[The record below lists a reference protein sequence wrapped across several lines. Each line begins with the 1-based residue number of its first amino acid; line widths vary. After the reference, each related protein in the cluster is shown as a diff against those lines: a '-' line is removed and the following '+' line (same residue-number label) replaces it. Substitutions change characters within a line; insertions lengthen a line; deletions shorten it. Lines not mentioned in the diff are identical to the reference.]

1 MFLIMSAAYVDI
13 ELQSEFGQLPPSLLP
28 LGNRRL
34 FQHQVAMIPD
44 SVSSY
49 LSLPESFTLSEMDA
63 DWLTQHNVNII
74 KTPDGL
80 SLGASLVAALNL
92 IEQPLETPLHVLFGD
107 TLISPLPIGNDIVSV
122 SPVEDSYNWATVNKT
137 STNLWLSEKSD
148 SLAAQNQVVCGY
160 FKFSQPRHLMRCITQ
175 NHWHF
180 LDGLNRY
187 QQDIGL
193 KTIATDNWLDFGH
206 VNTYYRSKA
215 KFTTQRAFN
224 ELIITPDWIE
234 KSSYKTT
241 KIQAEANW
249 FEQLPPHM
257 RNYIPQFMGSYQ
269 HEDRFKYR
277 LEYLHHT
284 ALNELYVFSHLP
296 SVIWQNIFHRCLDF
310 IAQCQHYVAPDN
322 VPYSTLEHLFGQKT
336 AERLNEYCHSR
347 HITLDTPWCYNQT
360 QSSLRDLMTL
370 SEQWIPSNTHP
381 TISVLHGDFCFSNIL
396 YDFRTNRIKTIDPR
410 GLTHANEQTIYGD
423 TRYDLAKLSH
433 SILGMYDWI
442 IAGYYRVSI
451 TDHLIDF
458 SLAPHPQ
465 LEDAQQL
472 FINMISERF
481 NLSPM
486 NLYAMQIQLFL
497 SMLPLHDDDAT
508 RQDALFAN
516 AFRLYEIL
524 KGYTQ

>member
-1 MFLIMSAAYVDI
+1 MFLIMSAAYIDI

-34 FQHQVAMIPD
+34 FQHQVALFPD
-44 SVSSY
+44 GVSGY
-49 LSLPESFTLSEMDA
+49 LSLPESFQLSDMDIC
-63 DWLTQHNVNII
+63 WLTEHNVNVI

-122 SPVEDSYNWATVNKT
+122 SLVEDSYNWATVNKT
-137 STNLWLSEKSD
+137 STNLWLSEKTD
-148 SLAAQNQVVCGY
+148 SSTTQNHVVCGY

-175 NHWHF
+175 NHWYF

-187 QQDIGL
+187 QQEIGL
-193 KTIATDNWLDFGH
+193 KTITTDNWLDFGH

-224 ELIITPDWIE
+224 ELTITPNWIE

-249 FEQLPPHM
+249 FEQLPTRM
-257 RNYIPQFMGSYQ
+257 RNYIPQFMGSY
-269 HEDRFKYR
+269 HSDKRFKYR

-310 IAQCQHYVAPDN
+310 ITECQHHLAPDN
-322 VPYSTLEHLFGQKT
+322 VPNSSLEDLFGRKT
-336 AERLNEYCHSR
+336 AQRLDEYCLSQN
-347 HITLDTPWCYNQT
+347 ISMDDTWNYNGEEGTLT
-360 QSSLRDLMTL
+360 DLIAL
-370 SEQWIPSNTHP
+370 SEKWLPCNENHKV
-381 TISVLHGDFCFSNIL
+381 SVLHGDFCFSNIL

-442 IAGYYRVSI
+442 IAGYYHVKI
-451 TDHLIDF
+451 NDKHIDF
-458 SLAPHPQ
+458 SLATHPQ

-472 FINMISERF
+472 FIDMISDRF

-497 SMLPLHDDDAT
+497 SMLPLHDDDKM

-516 AFRLYEIL
+516 AFRLYDIL

>member
-34 FQHQVAMIPD
+34 FQHQVAMIPEG
-44 SVSSY
+44 VSGY
-49 LSLPESFTLSEMDA
+49 LSLPESFQLSDMDI
-63 DWLTQHNVNII
+63 DWLTQQNITVI
-74 KTPDGL
+74 DTPDGL

-92 IEQPLETPLHVLFGD
+92 IGSPFNTPLHILFGD
-107 TLISPLPIGNDIVSV
+107 TLISPLPIGNDIVSI
-122 SPVEDSYNWATVNKT
+122 SQVEDSYNWATVNKT
-137 STNLWLSEKSD
+137 STNLWLSEKTD
-148 SLAAQNQVVCGY
+148 SLTPQNQVVCGY
-160 FKFSQPRHLMRCITQ
+160 FKFSKPGHLMRCITQ
-175 NHWHF
+175 SHWNF

-187 QQDIGL
+187 QQEIGL
-193 KTIATDNWLDFGH
+193 KTIATEGWLDFGH

-224 ELIITPDWIE
+224 ELTITPDWIE
-234 KSSYKTT
+234 KSSHKTS

-249 FEQLPPHM
+249 FEQLPFDM
-257 RNYIPQFMGSYQ
+257 RNYIPQFMGSNYSDE
-269 HEDRFKYR
+269 HFKYR

-296 SVIWQNIFHRCLDF
+296 SVIWKNIFHRCLDF
-310 IAQCQHYVAPDN
+310 ISECQHHVAPEN
-322 VPYSTLEHLFGQKT
+322 VTYSKLDHLFGQKT
-336 AERLNEYCHSR
+336 TQRLNEYCQSR
-347 HITLDTPWCYNQT
+347 NITINDTWYYNET
-360 QSSLRDLMTL
+360 KGTLTDLIAL
-370 SEQWIPSNTHP
+370 SDQWLPCDKNYA
-381 TISVLHGDFCFSNIL
+381 ISILHGDFCFSNVL

-410 GLTHANEQTIYGD
+410 GLTHTNEKTIYGD

-442 IAGYYRVSI
+442 IAGYYHVNI
-451 TDHLIDF
+451 KDKHINF
-458 SLAPHPQ
+458 SLATYPQ
-465 LEDAQQL
+465 LKDAQQL
-472 FINMISERF
+472 FIDMISDRF

-497 SMLPLHDDDAT
+497 SMLPLHDDDEM